1 MTEAAA
7 KKGLSRPELW
17 AVIRHADLN
26 VPIGSGSPHGDL
38 PRESFEE
45 RLGSKLDLT
54 KEDARRL
61 THEYRR
67 FLYLKAV
74 SGAELTPS
82 ARVDQA
88 WHLHME
94 TPGDAWSRYCE
105 QVLAGTVAHRT
116 SLTDEEARAG
126 YERTRR
132 LYQQEFRQPPPGD
145 IWPTDRET
153 RRRIL
158 GNGMGVVGVALIIGA
173 PVVRAFGGPEYL
185 PGAML
190 VGTCILFLLANW
202 FKKGSDIDQIARCA

>member
-1 MTEAAA
+1 MTDSAA

-17 AVIRHADLN
+17 AAIRHADLHA
-26 VPIGSGSPHGDL
+26 PIRDGSPHGAL
-38 PRESFEE
+38 PGESFEE

-61 THEYRR
+61 THEYQR

-74 SGAELTPS
+74 SGAALTPS

-94 TPGDAWSRYCE
+94 TPGDAWPRYCE
-105 QVLAGTVAHRT
+105 QFLAGTVEHRT
-116 SLTDEEARAG
+116 GLTDEEARAG

-132 LYQQEFRQPPPGD
+132 LYHQEFRQPPPRD

-153 RRRIL
+153 RRRII
-158 GNGMGVVGVALIIGA
+158 GNGMGVVGIALIFGA
-173 PVVRAFGGPEYL
+173 PAVRDFGGPEYL
-185 PGAML
+185 PGAMQ
-190 VGTCILFLLANW
+190 VGTVILFLLANW
-202 FKKGSDIDQIARCA
+202 FKKGTGLDPIARCA